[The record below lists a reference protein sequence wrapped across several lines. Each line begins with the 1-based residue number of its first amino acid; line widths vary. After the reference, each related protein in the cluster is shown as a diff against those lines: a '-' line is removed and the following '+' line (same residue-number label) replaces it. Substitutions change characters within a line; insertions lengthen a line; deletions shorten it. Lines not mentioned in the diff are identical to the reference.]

1 MHVDIGCE
9 ESVRDPA
16 GYFARARE
24 HGGDVQWSEAQRGWV
39 VLSHEGV
46 EAGFRDTTMLSADR
60 MGSFARVAEGRSR
73 AFAKAIEM
81 LHGWMNF
88 RDPPAH
94 THLRTPVAAA
104 FSPRAM
110 RKLEADVEQIVAT
123 AIDRFDGDTVDL
135 SAAFARPVPA
145 LVIAAILGVEGEER
159 ERFQE
164 WSDDMGRLVFSLN
177 PGAVNEGPV
186 AAAAGEFM
194 EFFSRHIERE
204 RREPSG
210 SLLTTI
216 VHSDIGELSHIE
228 LIGACT
234 VLLFGGHETT
244 TTLLINSIATLLERP
259 DLQEW
264 LRRRPEA
271 TETAVEE
278 FMRVGGPAR
287 SMPRKV
293 AVAHE
298 RGGQQLAP
306 GQNVYLCIAAANH
319 DAAVFEDPGTIDLQ
333 RDPNPQLGFGWG
345 LHYCLGA
352 TLGRME
358 AGIALRTLLERF
370 SNLEPAAPI
379 PPAHGSAMG
388 FGRRPLVARTQIEGL
403 RT

>member
-1 MHVDIGCE
+1 MNVDIGCE
-9 ESVRDPA
+9 QSVRDPA

-24 HGGDVQWSEAQRGWV
+24 HGDVQWSDAQHGWV
-39 VLSHEGV
+39 VLSHAGV
-46 EAGFRDTTMLSADR
+46 EAAFRDTANLSADR
-60 MGSFARVAEGRSR
+60 MGTFARVAEGRSA
-73 AFAKAIEM
+73 AFAKAVEM

-88 RDPPAH
+88 RDEPAH
-94 THLRTPVAAA
+94 GHLRGPVAAA

-110 RKLEADVEQIVAT
+110 RTLESQVAEIVDR
-123 AIDRFDGDTVDL
+123 AIDGFQGDVVDL
-135 SAAFARPVPA
+135 SATFARPVPA

-164 WSDDMGRLVFSLN
+164 WSDQMGALVFSLN
-177 PGAVNEGPV
+177 PGRVEEGPV
-186 AAAAGEFM
+186 ATAAAEFM

-216 VHSDIGELSHIE
+216 VNSDIGELSHME

-244 TTLLINSIATLLERP
+244 TTLLINSMATLLERP
-259 DLQEW
+259 DLREW
-264 LRRRPEA
+264 LRNHPEA
-271 TETAVEE
+271 DDTAIEE
-278 FMRVGGPAR
+278 LMRVGGPAR
-287 SMPRKV
+287 AMPRKV
-293 AVAHE
+293 ATEHE
-298 RGGQQLAP
+298 RGGQRLQP

-319 DAAVFEDPGTIDLQ
+319 DERVFDDPGRIALE

-358 AGIALRTLLERF
+358 GKMALRALLERF
-370 SNLEPAAPI
+370 PRMEAAGEITPI
-379 PPAHGSAMG
+379 RGSAMG
-388 FGRRPLVARTQIEGL
+388 FGRRPVVARLG
-403 RT
+403 